1 MVWCSDGF
9 TPRKTFSSSGVRSN
23 KSKCVCAK
31 VYEDGSVQE
40 ASDGF
45 NLVEYEGCSSEISVT
60 DHPSRGSMIPED
72 DRSEQS
78 SPSFKKVY
86 STRCN
91 LKSMS

>member
-9 TPRKTFSSSGVRSN
+9 TPRKAFSSSGVRSN

-60 DHPSRGSMIPED
+60 DPSIGSIPED
-72 DRSEQS
+72 DSEQS
-78 SPSFKKVY
+78 SPSLKKVY